1 MTTLTKGPGLRD
13 YLFQKVGFT
22 PTDEQRAILDSPYR
36 FSLVAG
42 GEQAGKSLIA
52 SKYLLGRFAETEERG
67 LYWLVAA
74 DYERTR
80 AEFEYLLQDFSAL
93 GILKE
98 ASKRVDPGHLTLQ
111 TVRGLKR
118 RVQKTLGHLR

>member
-1 MTTLTKGPGLRD
+1 MTTVLKESGLRE
-13 YLFQKVGFT
+13 YLFEKVGFV
-22 PTDEQRAILDSPYR
+22 PTQEQRAILDSPYR
-36 FSLVAG
+36 FNLVAG

-80 AEFEYLLQDFSAL
+80 AEFE
-93 GILKE
+93 
-98 ASKRVDPGHLTLQ
+98 
-111 TVRGLKR
+111 
-118 RVQKTLGHLR
+118 

>member
-1 MTTLTKGPGLRD
+1 MATLTKGPSLRD
-13 YLFQKVGFT
+13 YLFEKVGFA
-22 PTDEQRAILDSPYR
+22 PTNEQKTILESPYR
-36 FSLVAG
+36 YNLIAG

-93 GILKE
+93 GILGPSIGIP
-98 ASKRVDPGHLTLQ
+98 ALQ
-111 TVRGLKR
+111 AHTPPLPHEYLVE
-118 RVQKTLGHLR
+118 TLGRPHL

>member
-1 MTTLTKGPGLRD
+1 VTTLTKGPDLRG
-13 YLFQKVGFT
+13 YLFEKVGFT
-22 PTDEQRAILDSPYR
+22 PTEEQRAILESPYR
-36 FSLVAG
+36 FNLVAG

-52 SKYLLGRFAETEERG
+52 SKYLLGRFMETDTRG

-80 AEFEYLLQDFSAL
+80 AEFEYLLQDFTTL

-98 ASKRVDPGHLTLQ
+98 ASKRVDIPIPISIRAERMT
-111 TVRGLKR
+111 R
-118 RVQKTLGHLR
+118 RYSG